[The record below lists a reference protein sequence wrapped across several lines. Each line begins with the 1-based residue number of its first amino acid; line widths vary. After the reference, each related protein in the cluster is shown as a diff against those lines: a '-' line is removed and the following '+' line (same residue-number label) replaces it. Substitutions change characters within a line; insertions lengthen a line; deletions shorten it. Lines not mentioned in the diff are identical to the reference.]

1 MRRILKI
8 GRTLPSVF
16 AATLFCTAGLHAAP
30 VVIEPCEAPLT
41 LHIRQLASATSD
53 VLADSFE
60 LCGASASTDFLP
72 LPDDD
77 WAQQL
82 NLFEQGL
89 ELRLSRING
98 GMRVALKAGQ
108 HIAQT
113 LELQSNEPEQA
124 LRWQSLHDE
133 RSAPP
138 SLRLRVEARPA
149 RKGLSRRFKIYAVLQ
164 PANEV
169 AHELKRAGK
178 LNVSGLHW
186 LCPDKVTLNFE
197 AVDAGSA
204 FGLLAN
210 VCVRAMRAPADG
222 SYLRFRRWKESPS
235 QPPFADREE
244 ELQHAL
250 SQAQRGYN
258 TQTPVA
264 EALLGLAELALERQD
279 YKLARAYVA
288 KARAQPRLWFG
299 VSDADIDIALARIE
313 TLAGKSKLAAQQLE
327 KVLSALDQ
335 QDPDKVSEQRAEA
348 LFIRAQLHAADDKP
362 LQAIK
367 TAQTAYLIYEQLPF
381 PADPVFKARKKSL
394 VELIEASEKQLGN

>member
-1 MRRILKI
+1 M
-8 GRTLPSVF
+8 PSLCVIPCVVASALF
-16 AATLFCTAGLHAAP
+16 CAATLHAEP
-30 VVIEPCEAPLT
+30 VSIEPCEAPMT
-41 LHIRQLASATSD
+41 LHVRQLASATSD

-89 ELRLSRING
+89 ELRLSRTNG

-138 SLRLRVEARPA
+138 SLRLRVEARPP

-186 LCPDKVTLNFE
+186 LCPNKVTLNFE
-197 AVDAGSA
+197 AVDAGTVL
-204 FGLLAN
+204 GLLADE
-210 VCVRAMRAPADG
+210 CERAMRAPANG
-222 SYLRFRRWKESPS
+222 SALRYSRWRQSPV
-235 QPPFADREE
+235 QPHFANREQ
-244 ELQHAL
+244 ELKHAL
-250 SQAQRGYN
+250 LLARRGYN
-258 TQTPVA
+258 TQTPVP
-264 EALLGLAELALERQD
+264 EALLELAELASERKD
-279 YKLARAYVA
+279 YKRARAYLA
-288 KARAQPRLWFG
+288 KARAQPRSWFG
-299 VSDADIDIALARIE
+299 VSNLDIDIALARLE
-313 TLAGKSKLAAQQLE
+313 ALAGKRRQAEQLLE
-327 KVLSALDQ
+327 KVLRALDQ
-335 QDPDKVSEQRAEA
+335 QDPDKISEHRAEV
-348 LFIRAQLHAADDKP
+348 LFIRAQMYAADDNL

-381 PADPVFKARKKSL
+381 PADPVFQARKKLL
-394 VELIEASEKQLGN
+394 VELIEASEKQLGK

>member
-1 MRRILKI
+1 M
-8 GRTLPSVF
+8 PSLFVIPCVVASALF
-16 AATLFCTAGLHAAP
+16 CAATLHAEP
-30 VVIEPCEAPLT
+30 VSIEPCEAPLT
-41 LHIRQLASATSD
+41 LHVRQVASPTND
-53 VLADSFE
+53 VLAGSFD
-60 LCGASASTDFLP
+60 LCGASASTDYLP
-72 LPDDD
+72 L
-77 WAQQL
+77 ANAGGEQQL
-82 NLFEQGL
+82 NLFEHGL
-89 ELRLSRING
+89 ELRLTRTDG
-98 GMRVALKAGQ
+98 GMRVALKTGQ
-108 HIAQT
+108 HTAKT
-113 LELQSNEPEQA
+113 LELQSNAPEQS
-124 LRWQSLHDE
+124 LSWQSSLGVGSDT
-133 RSAPP
+133 ATPP
-138 SLRLRVEARPA
+138 ALRLRVEAHPA
-149 RKGLSRRFKIYAVLQ
+149 RAGLSRRFKIHARLQ
-164 PANEV
+164 PAD
-169 AHELKRAGK
+169 AIARELTRVGK
-178 LNVSGLHW
+178 LNVSGLDD

-222 SYLRFRRWKESPS
+222 SYLRFSRWKESPS
-235 QPPFADREE
+235 QPRFADREE

-264 EALLGLAELALERQD
+264 EALLGLAELASERQD

-313 TLAGKSKLAAQQLE
+313 TLAGKRKLAAQQLE

-348 LFIRAQLHAADDKP
+348 LFFRAQLHAADDKP

-367 TAQTAYLIYEQLPF
+367 MAQTAYLIYEQLPF